1 MAGNRKCM
9 TIDQQQLRLIDQQQ
23 LRLKEGKVTFY
34 LFLVVPRLE
43 EMKVELD
50 RSKQLLC
57 AGFLV
62 NVKTWLVSR

>member
-1 MAGNRKCM
+1 M

-43 EMKVELD
+43 EMKVDLD
-50 RSKQLLC
+50 QQAAALLVQ
-57 AGFLV
+57 AS
-62 NVKTWLVSR
+62 WLM

>member
-23 LRLKEGKVTFY
+23 LILKEGKVTFY

-57 AGFLV
+57 
-62 NVKTWLVSR
+62 

>member
-23 LRLKEGKVTFY
+23 LRLIDQQQLRVKEGKVTFY

-57 AGFLV
+57 
-62 NVKTWLVSR
+62 